1 MLRAPLHEQE
11 IRKVIGLPGT
21 GERTVDGVARLDDA
35 SDRCLYFINKRITPE
50 VIESLNQRRGCIV
63 ITPENPSLHSIMK
76 DSVVLEVAD
85 PRAAIAK
92 VMTFIRA
99 EHRSPP
105 WVKARQI
112 AETANISPL
121 AVIGDEV
128 EIGDGVTIEP
138 FCVIDQDVSIRRASI
153 VKSGAR
159 INPRV
164 VIGEESVIRSNVVI
178 GADGYGF
185 VRDEAGNKTRIA
197 HLGGVMIGN
206 HVEIG
211 ESSVIEAGTISPTI
225 IEDYAKLAASVFVG
239 HNVCIQRNASVT
251 PGVIIAGSAIIGADT
266 WIGINSSIRDGRR
279 VGAHALVGMDSSVQE
294 DLPDNTIARAPVP
307 EIKTRSE
314 NDDHH
319 AIGFAKPYD

>member
-178 GADGYGF
+178 DADGYGF

-319 AIGFAKPYD
+319 TIGFAKPYD

>member
-11 IRKVIGLPGT
+11 IREVIGVPGT
-21 GERTVDGVARLDDA
+21 GERTVEGVARLDDG
-35 SDRCLYFINKRITPE
+35 SDRYLYFINKTITPE
-50 VIESLNQRRGCIV
+50 IIESLTKRRGCIF
-63 ITPENPSLHSIMK
+63 IAPENSSLQSVVK
-76 DSVVLEVAD
+76 NNVVLEVPD

-92 VMTFIRA
+92 VMTFIRT
-99 EHRSPP
+99 EHRNPP

-121 AVIGDEV
+121 
-128 EIGDGVTIEP
+128 IEHG
-138 FCVIDQDVSIRRASI
+138 VSIRRASI

-185 VRDEAGNKTRIA
+185 VRDEAGNKTRIP
-197 HLGGVMIGN
+197 HLGGVIIGN
-206 HVEIG
+206 QVEIG

-225 IEDYAKLAASVFVG
+225 IEDYVKLAASVFVG

-266 WIGINSSIRDGRR
+266 WIGINSSIRDGRH
-279 VGAHALVGMDSSVQE
+279 VGSHALIGMDVSVQE
-294 DLPDNTIARAPVP
+294 DLADNTIARAPVP
-307 EIKTRSE
+307 DIKTRSE

-319 AIGFAKPYD
+319 AIGFVKPYD